1 MFLYFPLAGCPIPF
15 HQVSDHMTLVRQLSV
30 QHEINGIDHKQIA
43 VTFQMKL
50 GLQSLWV
57 AVDKNELS
65 IPVSKDI
72 GY

>member
-1 MFLYFPLAGCPIPF
+1 
-15 HQVSDHMTLVRQLSV
+15 MTLVRQLSV
-30 QHEINGIDHKQIA
+30 QHEINGVDHKQIA
-43 VTFQMKL
+43 ITFQMKL

-72 GY
+72 GH